1 MRLGRAGKVLPLSEA
16 RARLSAIV
24 HGLERNGKPVTITRN
39 GKVVAV
45 MLSKRKYD
53 GLRETLEIL
62 SDAAFSE
69 QIRHGIRALRRTK
82 KRMSIDELFADERK
96 K

>member
-16 RARLSAIV
+16 RARLSAVV
-24 HGLERNGKPVTITRN
+24 HGLERNGKPVTISRN

-53 GLRETLEIL
+53 GLRATLEIL
-62 SDAAFSE
+62 SDAEFIE
-69 QIRHGIRALRRTK
+69 QIRHGIRSLRRTR
-82 KRMSIDELFADERK
+82 KRMTIDELFAAKGKE
-96 K
+96 